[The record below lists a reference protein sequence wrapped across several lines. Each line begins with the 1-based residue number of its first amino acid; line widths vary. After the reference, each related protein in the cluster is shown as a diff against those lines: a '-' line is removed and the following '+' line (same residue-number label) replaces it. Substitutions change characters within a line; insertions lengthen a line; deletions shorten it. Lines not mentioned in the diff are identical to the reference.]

1 MNREFAYPGYFA
13 MIPAGPD
20 PNTAR
25 TERFFAVAAGA
36 IASANDG
43 GARNS
48 GRLVRR
54 QSADWRAGQCR
65 AVRIHNSPR
74 QTYPETETFTPILNA
89 VAATSCDLLFFC
101 SQWVMTQTATFTP
114 SA

>member
-1 MNREFAYPGYFA
+1 

-25 TERFFAVAAGA
+25 TERFFA
-36 IASANDG
+36 
-43 GARNS
+43 
-48 GRLVRR
+48 
-54 QSADWRAGQCR
+54 CR
-65 AVRIHNSPR
+65 
-74 QTYPETETFTPILNA
+74 ETENFTPILNA
-89 VAATSCDLLFFC
+89 VAATSCDVLFFC